1 MLGDSRNFWQ
11 ITFLS
16 SQSLNLSSV
25 LQVSAAF
32 LLFPQEIEIDVN
44 SRRRR
49 QAETQLLSLVLTVVK
64 LTDLITNPF
73 SGLSGGG
80 GL

>member
-1 MLGDSRNFWQ
+1 MF
-11 ITFLS
+11 
-16 SQSLNLSSV
+16 NLSSV

-49 QAETQLLSLVLTVVK
+49 QAETQLQSLVLTVIK